1 MITYAGNKAPDWK
14 ISGLVPAE
22 MVDVLKR
29 MLDQHDKIISLNAEA
44 LSLMST
50 VCVVE
55 ETEED
60 E

>member
-22 MVDVLKR
+22 MVDILKR

-44 LSLMST
+44 LTLMST
-50 VCVVE
+50 VCAIE
-55 ETEED
+55 ETEE
-60 E
+60 

>member
-14 ISGLVPAE
+14 ISGMVLAE
-22 MVDVLKR
+22 MVDILKR
-29 MLDQHDKIISLNAEA
+29 MLDQHDKIISRNAEA
-44 LSLMST
+44 LALIST

-55 ETEED
+55 EQED

>member
-14 ISGLVPAE
+14 ISGLVSAE
-22 MVDVLKR
+22 MVGILKR
-29 MLDQHDKIISLNAEA
+29 MLDQHDKIISINAEA

-50 VCVVE
+50 ICVVE
-55 ETEED
+55 ETED

>member
-14 ISGLVPAE
+14 ISGLVSAE

-29 MLDQHDKIISLNAEA
+29 MMDQHDKILSINAEA
-44 LSLMST
+44 LALIST

-55 ETEED
+55 EQED